1 MENDDISEDLK
12 TYLKERHK
20 TRKQWVKCY
29 MKSSFCCG
37 TCTTSR
43 IEAKHRVYK
52 TYLNGNTRLCELFRT
67 FQKLETQEVIQFK
80 EEVQKIDQ
88 SKKKEFDK
96 IDLMKSLSKDYGSYV
111 LEKLKGIILE
121 AFNYSVEAKNN
132 KW

>member
-1 MENDDISEDLK
+1 
-12 TYLKERHK
+12 
-20 TRKQWVKCY
+20 
-29 MKSSFCCG
+29 
-37 TCTTSR
+37 
-43 IEAKHRVYK
+43 
-52 TYLNGNTRLCELFRT
+52 LFRT

-121 AFNYSVEAKNN
+121 AFNYSVEAKNS